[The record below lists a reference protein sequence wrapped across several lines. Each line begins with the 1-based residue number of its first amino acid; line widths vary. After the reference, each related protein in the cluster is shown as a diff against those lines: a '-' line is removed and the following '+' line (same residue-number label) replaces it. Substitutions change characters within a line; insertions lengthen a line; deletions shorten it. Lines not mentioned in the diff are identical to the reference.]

1 MTVQKYTRRW
11 TFVLN
16 CVLDSRIVEGN
27 GPTLANRQ
35 ISYIIYRVEFLI
47 KEMEEGIT
55 YVIHQDA
62 AVIRGTFGREKIN
75 GQRRVRGPVSR
86 RHALRRPK
94 ISRVDSAHET
104 LIQVHSYRHM
114 AGLACRCNRRL
125 KLGVQ

>member
-1 MTVQKYTRRW
+1 MTVQKYSDIRGVK
-11 TFVLN
+11 FVLN
-16 CVLDSRIVEGN
+16 CCQ
-27 GPTLANRQ
+27 Q
-35 ISYIIYRVEFLI
+35 IATESPILSRVEFLI
-47 KEMEEGIT
+47 MEMEEGIT

-62 AVIRGTFGREKIN
+62 AIIRGTFGREKIN
-75 GQRRVRGPVSR
+75 GERRVRGPVSG